1 MRGIG
6 KTPEEI
12 LAAYIPMDAVEHV
25 SGLIRHHG
33 IQLIITGRRA
43 SRLGDFRP
51 ARGKNPHRIKVNG
64 TLNVYEFLLVFL
76 HELAHLVVYEQ
87 YGRSVL
93 PHGREW
99 KQAYGA
105 LVRQAVKQKLF
116 HPSISNLLL
125 DYSHKVKASGVAGLE
140 VAKVLRNFDKQESAT
155 DWHFLDEIDE
165 NGVFQTESGRLFRKE
180 EKIKTRYRC
189 LCLTTRRRYLVHQ
202 SAKVISH
209 PEYIQSM
216 QNEPSKQ

>member
-1 MRGIG
+1 MNGVG

-51 ARGKNPHRIKVNG
+51 ASGKNPHRIKVNG

-76 HELAHLVVYEQ
+76 HELAHLIVYEQ
-87 YGRSVL
+87 YGRKVL

-99 KQAYGA
+99 KTTYGA
-105 LVRQAVKQKLF
+105 LVRHAVGQKLF
-116 HPSISNLLL
+116 HPSISDLLM
-125 DYSHKVKASGVAGLE
+125 DYSYKVKASGVAGLE
-140 VAKVLRNFDKQESAT
+140 VAKVLRNFDRQENAT
-155 DWHFLDEIDE
+155 WHFLDEIDE
-165 NGVFQTESGRLFRKE
+165 NTIFQTESGRLFRKE

-189 LCLTTRRRYLVHQ
+189 LCLATRRRYLVHQ

-209 PEYIQSM
+209 PEHIQTM
-216 QNEPSKQ
+216 QNESSKQ